1 MKHRRALLVG
11 LVVCALSLVGV
22 WVLLPTILSALNPD
36 VIYRIPNAGRTL
48 YLTLD
53 DGPSEATSHILD
65 VLRKHEVR
73 ATFFITAD
81 HIRPELMRRIGAE
94 GHQIAHHLKTTR
106 SLDRL
111 SDEQFHADFQA
122 TDKAL
127 ATFHSVKLFRPPGG
141 SISAE
146 QIKYVH
152 AQGYA
157 VVVGTVYPLDH
168 WLKSEGLIKLLAR
181 ALVTEGGIIILHD
194 SAIRGPRTAAV
205 LDQLIPQLKQGG
217 YRFGLLPTGEQG
229 RR

>member
-1 MKHRRALLVG
+1 ML
-11 LVVCALSLVGV
+11 GV
-22 WVLLPTILSALNPD
+22 LYPG
-36 VIYRIPNAGRTL
+36 VIYRVPGAGRAL

-53 DGPSEATSHILD
+53 DGPSEATPLILD
-65 VLRKHEVR
+65 VLRRHEVR

-81 HIRPELMRRIGAE
+81 HIRPELMRLIVAD
-94 GHQIAHHLKTTR
+94 GHQVAHHLKTTR

-111 SDEQFHADFQA
+111 TDDEFHADFQA

-127 ATFHSVKLFRPPGG
+127 APFRPVKLFRPPGG
-141 SISAE
+141 SISTE
-146 QIKYVH
+146 RIKYVH

-168 WLKSEGLIKLLAR
+168 WLENEGLIKLLVR

-194 SAIRGPRTAAV
+194 TAARGARTAAV
-205 LDQLIPQLKQGG
+205 LDQLIPVFKQDG
-217 YRFGLLPTGEQG
+217 YQFAVLPAEAS